1 MSQAGDRAGEL
12 AAEMV
17 RVHRALSQTRVH
29 LAGLDQADDARGLT
43 DRVSYSP
50 LRTLVEQA
58 EESAT
63 RVTAYLQG
71 GI

>member
-1 MSQAGDRAGEL
+1 MSQDRADEL
-12 AAEMV
+12 AADME
-17 RVHRALSQTRVH
+17 RVNRALSQTRVH
-29 LAGLDQADDARGLT
+29 LAGLDQADGARELAGH
-43 DRVSYSP
+43 VSYSP

-58 EESAT
+58 EEVAT